1 MKRFYLVTL
10 AVTLLSVTT
19 LLAQEKKDTSVVD
32 PKPSVAGFVT
42 NKFWDN
48 WEISIGGGTGAA
60 LFGKQNLGSAGDYFG
75 GLGSIS
81 VTKWLHPV
89 FGLRAVLEGGSYSSV
104 NAALEKKSWPYLS
117 LHADFMMNLSNW
129 IGGYKERRVY
139 YAVPYFG
146 MGYMASNFTKKAQEA
161 NDFPYVNQN
170 FVVSWGLLNK
180 FRVSNSVDV
189 NLEIG
194 GLLGKNEISP
204 VRDVNSGPFLTSL
217 NASVGISYRFG
228 KRDFER
234 GAAGYTMDDINA
246 LKAEA
251 ARAAERAQA
260 QSTANEDLSGE
271 LVQAQ
276 KDAATAQQR
285 ADQAEE
291 QLADAQAELE
301 ALKQQI
307 ALDAATPEETIFFGY
322 EVWGLDAVDMTTLQE
337 LAKKMLAG
345 PKDYVYTITGYA
357 DFTTG
362 ARSNNI
368 SIAERR
374 AKSVYDYLVSLGV
387 PAAQLTHQGAGP
399 DAQPFT
405 GRGNQSVTIK

>member
-1 MKRFYLVTL
+1 MKRFYIAAL
-10 AVTLLSVTT
+10 AVALLSSVTMT
-19 LLAQEKKDTSVVD
+19 GQEKKDTSAVD
-32 PKPSVAGFVT
+32 PKPSFAGFVT
-42 NKFWDN
+42 NGFWDN
-48 WEISIGGGTGAA
+48 WELSVGGGIGAA
-60 LFGKQNLGSAGDYFG
+60 LFGNENPGAAGDYIG
-75 GLGSIS
+75 GMGSIS
-81 VTKWLHPV
+81 ATKWLNPV
-89 FGLRAVLEGGSYSSV
+89 FGLRAVLEGGGYSSV

-117 LHADFMMNLSNW
+117 MHADFMMNLSNW

-146 MGYMASNFTKKAQEA
+146 MGYMASNFTKTAQEA

-260 QSTANEDLSGE
+260 QSTANEDLSDE
-271 LVQAQ
+271 LAQAQ
-276 KDAATAQQR
+276 KDAAAAQQR
-285 ADQAEE
+285 AGQAEK

-322 EVWGLDAVDMTTLQE
+322 EVWGLDAVDLTTLQE

-368 SIAERR
+368 AIAEKR

>member
-10 AVTLLSVTT
+10 TVTLLSATT
-19 LLAQEKKDTSVVD
+19 LLAQEKKDTSAVD

-104 NAALEKKSWPYLS
+104 NADLEKKSWPYMA

-129 IGGYKERRVY
+129 IGGYKEHRVY

-146 MGYMASNFTKKAQEA
+146 MGYMASNIGRKAQEA
-161 NDFPYVNQN
+161 NDFPYLNQN
-170 FVVSWGLLNK
+170 FVVSYGLLNK
-180 FRVSNSVDV
+180 FRVSNSIDV

-194 GLLGKNEISP
+194 GLLGKNDISP
-204 VRDVNSGPFLTSL
+204 VRTKESGPFLTSL
-217 NASVGISYRFG
+217 NATVGISYRFG

-234 GAAGYTMDDINA
+234 GAAGYTRADVDAIRA
-246 LKAEA
+246 EAERVAAQVKAEKEA
-251 ARAAERAQA
+251 K
-260 QSTANEDLSGE
+260 EDLSDD
-271 LVQAQ
+271 LAQAQ
-276 KDAATAQQR
+276 KDAAAAQQR
-285 ADQAEE
+285 AAQAEK

-301 ALKQQI
+301 ALKKQQ

-322 EVWGLDAVDMTTLQE
+322 EVWGLDAVDMTALQE
-337 LAKKMLAG
+337 LAGKILAG

-357 DFTTG
+357 DFSTG

-368 SIAERR
+368 AIAQKR
-374 AKSVYDYLVSLGV
+374 AQSVYDYLLSLGV
-387 PAAQLTHQGAGP
+387 PAGQLTHQGAGP
-399 DAQPFT
+399 DAQPFN
-405 GRGNQSVTIK
+405 GRGNQSVTIR

>member
-10 AVTLLSVTT
+10 TVTLLSATT
-19 LLAQEKKDTSVVD
+19 LLAQEKKDTSAVD

-81 VTKWLHPV
+81 ATKWLHPV
-89 FGLRAVLEGGSYSSV
+89 FGLRAVLEGGGYSSV
-104 NAALEKKSWPYLS
+104 NADLEKKSWPYMS

-129 IGGYKERRVY
+129 IGGYKEHRVY

-146 MGYMASNFTKKAQEA
+146 MGYMASNIGRKAQEA
-161 NDFPYVNQN
+161 NDIPYLNQN
-170 FVVSWGLLNK
+170 FVVSYGLLNK
-180 FRVSNSVDV
+180 FRVSNSIDV

-194 GLLGKNEISP
+194 GLLGKNDISP
-204 VRDVNSGPFLTSL
+204 VHTKESGPFLTSL
-217 NASVGISYRFG
+217 NATVGISYRFG

-234 GAAGYTMDDINA
+234 GAAGYTLDEIEA
-246 LKAEA
+246 LKREAE
-251 ARAAERAQA
+251 RAAEQAQA
-260 QSTANEDLSGE
+260 QNTVNEDLSDD
-271 LVQAQ
+271 LAQAQ
-276 KDAATAQQR
+276 KDAAAAQQR
-285 ADQAEE
+285 ADQAEK

-301 ALKQQI
+301 ALKQQM
-307 ALDAATPEETIFFGY
+307 ALDAATPEETIFFDF
-322 EVWGLDAVDMTTLQE
+322 EVWGLDAVDMTTLKE

-368 SIAERR
+368 AIAEKR
-374 AKSVYDYLVSLGV
+374 AQSVYDYLVSLGV